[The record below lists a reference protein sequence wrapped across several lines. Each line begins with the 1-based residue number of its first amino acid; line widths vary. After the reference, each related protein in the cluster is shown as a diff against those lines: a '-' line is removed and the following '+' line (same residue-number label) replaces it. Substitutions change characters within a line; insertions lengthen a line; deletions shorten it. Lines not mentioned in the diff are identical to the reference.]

1 MIETGKD
8 ERDAD
13 LAFVVELDRLSLE
26 QALLDFEVANA
37 RVVDLSRRLTNL
49 NRELSSALI
58 KNGELAAELQG
69 IRTIQRTTFFK
80 VYRVLRGGWGIIGSR
95 RRAPNL

>member
-1 MIETGKD
+1 VIETGKD

-58 KNGELAAELQG
+58 
-69 IRTIQRTTFFK
+69 
-80 VYRVLRGGWGIIGSR
+80 
-95 RRAPNL
+95 